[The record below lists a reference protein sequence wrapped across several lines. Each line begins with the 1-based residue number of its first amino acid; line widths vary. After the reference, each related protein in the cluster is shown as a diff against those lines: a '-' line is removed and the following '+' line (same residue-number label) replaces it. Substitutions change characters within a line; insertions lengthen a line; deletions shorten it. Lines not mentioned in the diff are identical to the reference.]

1 MIYIDTNFIMS
12 AFLSS
17 GIQID
22 LLPSREAYVETSRLC
37 VVVEAEGDSN
47 VIIYGN
53 WKSSFDRRAFLKDLY
68 AAWSNF
74 PTHVDCK
81 FSTESSRS
89 SAGEITI
96 RPVAGVSCL
105 RNNRIRRISVVCK
118 PINRTY
124 DYREC
129 EERLAETL
137 TSHFKSRKITKLSF
151 KTNNEANY
159 GYDLGYHYFTEC
171 VHVGSSGGKA
181 DIALYSTFG
190 SHPFNISLKLSNAE
204 YVSKQNTLINSAIR
218 RHYEIDKSESSLKIK
233 HIRDI
238 NTSEFSITDNK
249 LTNPKRVYLHIPEE
263 DTIKAALFG
272 AGRDECDFVC
282 IVADDVF
289 DIEHRFSAPSQNEL
303 VYLANDII
311 CPSDKNLHESVCVC
325 IRNAD
330 NGRKGLMLSD
340 GSYVP
345 QLLPTL
351 VFKHNKEYSVNI
363 P

>member
-1 MIYIDTNFIMS
+1 MICIDTGFVIS
-12 AFLSS
+12 SLLTSKIKVKFLSS
-17 GIQID
+17 KED
-22 LLPSREAYVETSRLC
+22 YVETLDLC
-37 VVVEAEGDSN
+37 IATETEGDSN

-74 PTHVDCK
+74 PKYVDCK
-81 FSTESSRS
+81 LSTESSRS

-96 RPVAGVSCL
+96 RPVAGVSCFK
-105 RNNRIRRISVVCK
+105 NNRIRRISVVCK

-129 EERLAETL
+129 EERLAEIL
-137 TSHFKSRKITKLSF
+137 TSHFQSRKITKLSF
-151 KTNNEANY
+151 ITNNEANY
-159 GYDLGYHYFTEC
+159 GYDLGYHYFTKC

-181 DIALYSTFG
+181 DIALYSSLG
-190 SHPFNISLKLSNAE
+190 STPFHISLKLSNAE

-218 RHYEIDKSESSLKIK
+218 RHYDIDKSESALKIK
-233 HIRDI
+233 RINDI
-238 NTSEFSITDNK
+238 NTTEFSITDNK

-263 DTIKAALFG
+263 DTIHKALFG
-272 AGRDECDFVC
+272 AGADQCDFVC

-289 DIEHRFSAPSQNEL
+289 EIEHRFSAPSQNEL

-351 VFKHNKEYSVNI
+351 VFKYNKEYSVNI